1 MLNVI
6 KKCNANREKIKRTYP
21 GRIPVILEKAPKSRL
36 HDLDKKKYLVPSELT
51 VGQFYLF
58 IKERIHL
65 RSEGA
70 LFFFVNSLIPQT
82 MSTMGQ
88 LYQDHHKED
97 FFLYIAY
104 SDENVFG
111 ADDPSLLVDSEE
123 EKEEE
128 EEEEEN
134 FEGFANGGFHSKET
148 NTTTGCGGCGGI
160 DNLERGSGIDHQG
173 STTILPN
180 TVTDVLM
187 GLMAPAKKISK
198 TVPEVDLEIKKRNV
212 AKPPGKRTPK
222 PVSKNI
228 PRTVKPVSSSSSSSS
243 SLGSGGVAAS
253 SSSSSLDNCGVVGAS
268 VSSSKTNPATT
279 GHLIYKCGGVN
290 KRTVK
295 KNKINYSYE
304 EEEEEEN
311 FDGFSNGG
319 FGDGI

>member
-51 VGQFYLF
+51 VGQFYFF
-58 IKERIHL
+58 IKKRIHL

-70 LFFFVNSLIPQT
+70 LFFFVNTLIPQT

-104 SDENVFG
+104 SDENVYG
-111 ADDPSLLVDSEE
+111 ADDPSLLVESDEE
-123 EKEEE
+123 IEIESSPVKKFKKVTFFGFEEE

-134 FEGFANGGFHSKET
+134 FEGFANGGFHSKE
-148 NTTTGCGGCGGI
+148 
-160 DNLERGSGIDHQG
+160 
-173 STTILPN
+173 
-180 TVTDVLM
+180 
-187 GLMAPAKKISK
+187 
-198 TVPEVDLEIKKRNV
+198 VDLEIKKKRNV

-268 VSSSKTNPATT
+268 VSSSSKFYE
-279 GHLIYKCGGVN
+279 LI
-290 KRTVK
+290 
-295 KNKINYSYE
+295 
-304 EEEEEEN
+304 
-311 FDGFSNGG
+311 F
-319 FGDGI
+319 